1 MAFRVT
7 KHFRVWHLTAVKWV
21 EYCYYSAKDFKM
33 EQLKLLREKVE
44 SLKAELELEK
54 SKNASL
60 KISRVKIS
68 QMSSEVVDSNP
79 YR

>member
-1 MAFRVT
+1 MDM
-7 KHFRVWHLTAVKWV
+7 L
-21 EYCYYSAKDFKM
+21 E
-33 EQLKLLREKVE
+33 LLRKKVDA
-44 SLKAELELEK
+44 LQAELDAEK

-60 KISRVKIS
+60 KVSRVKIS

>member
-1 MAFRVT
+1 
-7 KHFRVWHLTAVKWV
+7 
-21 EYCYYSAKDFKM
+21 M